1 MFSQKRKVVLA
12 VVFLMPA
19 LTVLTVFKF
28 IPSFMV
34 LINSFQ
40 KWGLV
45 GFQKWVGL
53 KNFEMLLHDPFFWQ
67 AMGNTFWYSFLSISI
82 GITVALLAALL
93 ISSTNGPLASLLK
106 FAVFTPVVISL
117 VPASVVWK
125 WLYNPSAGF
134 FNFVLSLLH
143 LPTLRWLEEPSGI
156 FFGHG
161 PSLALL
167 SVVIMAVWKSFGYNT
182 IILYAGLKSINRSVY
197 EAAAIDGA
205 GAWTVF
211 WRITLPLLAP
221 SLFYVY
227 LTSFII
233 SFQVFAPIWIMTGPP
248 PGGPMGTTNVLV
260 YYLYQKGVEDF
271 NIGYASA
278 VAIALLLVVGLLTVL
293 QKVFIERRI
302 YYEV

>member
-1 MFSQKRKVVLA
+1 MERLKTVKAASFLA
-12 VVFLMPA
+12 PA
-19 LTVLTVFKF
+19 LVILLVFKLL
-28 IPSFMV
+28 PSLMV
-34 LINSFQ
+34 FVNSFQ

-45 GFQKWVGL
+45 GFQEWVGL
-53 KNFEMLLHDPFFWQ
+53 RNFTMLLKDPFFYQ
-67 AMGNTFWYSFLSISI
+67 ALSNTFWYSFLSISL
-82 GITVALLAALL
+82 GITLALATAMLINSLKGFWAAV
-93 ISSTNGPLASLLK
+93 LK
-106 FAVFTPVVISL
+106 FSVFAPVVISL

-125 WLYNPSAGF
+125 WFYNPSAGF
-134 FNFVLSLLH
+134 LNYLL
-143 LPTLRWLEEPSGI
+143 TLIGLEPLAWLQEPRGV
-156 FFGHG
+156 FFGYG

-197 EAAAIDGA
+197 EAAALDGA
-205 GAWTVF
+205 GPWTVF
-211 WRITLPLLAP
+211 RRITLPLLAP

-260 YYLYQKGVEDF
+260 YYLYQKGIEDF

-278 VAIALLLVVGLLTVL
+278 VAIALLTVVGILTVL
-293 QKVFIERRI
+293 QKYLIERRI
-302 YYEV
+302 YYET

>member
-1 MFSQKRKVVLA
+1 M
-12 VVFLMPA
+12 VF
-19 LTVLTVFKF
+19 
-28 IPSFMV
+28 
-34 LINSFQ
+34 INSFQ

-45 GFQKWVGL
+45 GFQEWVGL
-53 KNFEMLLHDPFFWQ
+53 RNFQMLLKDPFFWQ
-67 AMGNTFWYSFLSISI
+67 ALTNTFWYSLLSISL
-82 GITVALLAALL
+82 GITIALLSALL
-93 ISSTNGPLASLLK
+93 INASKEPWASILK

-134 FNFVLSLLH
+134 LNFLLSLLH

-167 SVVIMAVWKSFGYNT
+167 SVVIMSIWKSFGYNT

-205 GAWTVF
+205 DAWIVF
-211 WRITLPLLAP
+211 WKITLPLLAP

-271 NIGYASA
+271 NVGYASA
-278 VAIALLLVVGLLTVL
+278 VAIALLAVVGLLTVL
-293 QKVFIERRI
+293 QKVFIERKI
-302 YYEV
+302 HYEA